1 MTSKDRFRVV
11 GWTKRV
17 DKYYLYITSFFSSLV
32 LDQPWISPSTDFLW
46 SSAFLFVYKNTT
58 FKYKLCVLS
67 VMKHTRIE
75 MDDKIHMKFKIGC
88 NKKDITMKEW
98 IKKKIE
104 EEFSNVEV

>member
-1 MTSKDRFRVV
+1 
-11 GWTKRV
+11 
-17 DKYYLYITSFFSSLV
+17 
-32 LDQPWISPSTDFLW
+32 
-46 SSAFLFVYKNTT
+46 
-58 FKYKLCVLS
+58 
-67 VMKHTRIE
+67 MKHTRIE